1 MAESARTVAI
11 LRSPADELAAAGPVG
26 WALEQLG
33 QALDARGIPTDVV
46 EQLSHAPTDAM
57 CVAVGAPAT
66 TMVGDLLLRAGA
78 SVPRAP
84 EALAVVP
91 GQVAGRAV
99 LLATGSDIRGLV
111 YALLE
116 LADIVACAADPFEAL
131 RTQQTVVDQPANPIR
146 GVARLFVS
154 EVEDKP
160 WFYDRDSWRRYLSM
174 LAGQRFNRVHLALG
188 MGVNFLR
195 NITDA
200 YFLFPYPFL
209 VAVPGFQ
216 VRAVGLAD
224 EERER
229 NLDTLRF
236 ISDEAAAR
244 GLHFQLGVW
253 THGYAWIDSPDAT
266 YTIDGLTQE
275 NHAAYCRDALAGLL
289 EACPNIG
296 GVTFRVHGESGVPE
310 GSYDFWRVVFRG
322 AMECGRQ
329 VELDLHPKGVDRQM
343 IQVALDTGLP
353 VNLSPKY
360 TAEHMGLPG
369 HQVEIRSLER
379 QPSFRE
385 GDSLVQ
391 SLMNKS
397 GGALRYTRYGY
408 ADFLTED
415 REYGVFCRIWPGTQR
430 LLLWGDP
437 ALAAGFGRHGSF
449 CGCHGV
455 EICEPLSFKGRFGSG
470 LPGGRNAY
478 ADASLRPADGD
489 WAKYVYTYR
498 LFGRLLYN
506 PNAHPAS
513 WRRYLGCQFGPAA
526 GPIEAALASASR
538 VLPLVT
544 SAHDASADNI
554 SYWPEM
560 YTNMPIVDES
570 RPHPYRDTPDPKR
583 FGTVS
588 PLDPGLFARI
598 EDFADEVVRGERSA
612 KYSPL
617 RVAGWLDEL
626 ADTARQQL
634 SEADHLVADRDA
646 AEFRRLAVDVA
657 VQAQIG
663 RFFASK
669 LRAAVAYA
677 LFKRTGV
684 PLRLGE
690 AVQHYRLARAAW
702 AEAAEHARV
711 YQDDI
716 TVGREAWQ
724 RGHWA
729 DRLEGIDAD
738 LADMEAE
745 YRRVGEAP
753 NAPEAEYRRVGEV
766 PNAPDAAAASRLAD
780 LEEPLPSLEYVHQPP
795 PGFEPGEP
803 VTIELG
809 IRSHSD
815 EVPTS
820 VRLHYRHVN
829 QAETYR
835 VAAMTGED
843 GAFSATIPDDYTR
856 SVYPLQYFFELRR
869 GTRQAWLYP
878 GLTPDLANQAYL
890 VIRQRR

>member
-1 MAESARTVAI
+1 MAESTRSVAI
-11 LRSPADELAAAGPVG
+11 LRSPADDLAASGPVG
-26 WALEQLG
+26 WALEQLR
-33 QALDARGIPTDVV
+33 QALDARGIRTDVV
-46 EQLSHAPTDAM
+46 EQLS
-57 CVAVGAPAT
+57 GAPADT
-66 TMVGDLLLRAGA
+66 LCIAAAGPATSMVGDLLERAGTR
-78 SVPRAP
+78 VPRSP
-84 EALAVVP
+84 EALALVP
-91 GQVAGRAV
+91 GQVAGRDV
-99 LLATGSDIRGLV
+99 LLATGSDVRGLV

-116 LADIVACAADPFEAL
+116 LADIVACAADPLEAL
-131 RTQQTVVDQPANPIR
+131 RTQQTVVETPANPIR

-160 WFYDRDSWRRYLSM
+160 WYYDRESWRRYLSM
-174 LAGQRFNRVHLALG
+174 LVAQRFNRIHLALG

-209 VAVPGFQ
+209 VAVPGYQ

-229 NLDTLRF
+229 NLQALRF

-253 THGYAWIDSPDAT
+253 TQGYAWIDSPNAT
-266 YTIDGLTQE
+266 YTIEGLTPE
-275 NHAAYCRDALAGLL
+275 DHAAYCRDALASLL
-289 EACPNIG
+289 EACPSIA

-310 GSYDFWRVVFRG
+310 GSYDFWKVVFRG
-322 AMECGRQ
+322 AMECGRR

-343 IQVALDTGLP
+343 IEVALDTGLP

-379 QPSFRE
+379 EPSFRE
-385 GDSLVQ
+385 GDSLMQ

-397 GGALRYTRYGY
+397 AGALRYTRYGY
-408 ADFLTED
+408 ADFLAED
-415 REYGVFCRIWPGTQR
+415 REYGVFYRIWPGTQR

-449 CGCHGV
+449 CGCLGV

-470 LPGGRNAY
+470 LPGGRDAY
-478 ADASLRPADGD
+478 ADPRLRPAEGD
-489 WAKYVYTYR
+489 WAKYLYTYR

-506 PNAHPAS
+506 PDASPTS
-513 WRRYLGCQFGPAA
+513 WRRYLAHEFGPAA
-526 GPIEAALASASR
+526 GPVEAALASASR

-570 RPHPYRDTPDPKR
+570 RPHPYRDTPTPKR

-588 PLDPGLFARI
+588 PLDPALFARV
-598 EDFADEVVRGERSA
+598 EDFADEVVRGERGA

-634 SEADHLVADRDA
+634 SEAHHLVPDRGA
-646 AEFRRLAVDVA
+646 PEFRRLAADVA

-677 LFKRTGV
+677 LFKRTGE
-684 PLRLGE
+684 PLRVRE
-690 AVQHYRLARAAW
+690 ALQHYGLGRAAW

-711 YQDDI
+711 YRDDI

-729 DRLEGIDAD
+729 DRLAAIDAD
-738 LADMEAE
+738 LADMDAE
-745 YRRVGEAP
+745 HRRVCQGP
-753 NAPEAEYRRVGEV
+753 DAPESADTT
-766 PNAPDAAAASRLAD
+766 PLAD
-780 LEEPLPSLEYVHQPP
+780 LEEAPPSLDYTHVPP
-795 PGFEPGEP
+795 PGFEPGRP
-803 VTIELG
+803 VAIELG
-809 IRSHSD
+809 IRSATD
-815 EVPTS
+815 ELPIS

-829 QAETYR
+829 QAEAYCA
-835 VAAMTGED
+835 VPMAGGD
-843 GAFSATIPDDYTR
+843 GAYSATIPGDYTR

-869 GTRQAWLYP
+869 GSRQAWLYP
-878 GLTPDLANQAYL
+878 GLTRDLANQAYV
-890 VIRQRR
+890 VIRQSSAA

>member
-1 MAESARTVAI
+1 MAESARTIVI
-11 LRSPADELAAAGPVG
+11 LRTPADDLATSGPVG
-26 WALEQLG
+26 WALEQLR
-33 QALDARGIPTDVV
+33 QALNARGVQTDVV
-46 EQLSHAPTDAM
+46 EQLR
-57 CVAVGAPAT
+57 GAPPDGMGIVVAGPDAS
-66 TMVGDLLLRAGA
+66 VAGELLERAGV
-78 SVPRAP
+78 SVPRSP

-91 GQVAGRAV
+91 GELAGRTV
-99 LLATGSDIRGLV
+99 LLATGSDVRGVV

-116 LADIVACAADPFEAL
+116 LADIVACAADPFDAL
-131 RTQQTVVDQPANPIR
+131 RAHQTVVDQPANPIR

-160 WFYDRDSWRRYLSM
+160 WFYDRESWCRYLSM
-174 LAGQRFNRVHLALG
+174 LVAQRFNRIHLALG

-200 YFLFPYPFL
+200 YLLFPYPFL
-209 VAVPGFQ
+209 VAVPGYQ
-216 VRAVGLAD
+216 VRALGLAD

-229 NLDTLRF
+229 NLQTLRF

-253 THGYAWIDSPDAT
+253 TQGYAWIDSPNAT
-266 YTIDGLTQE
+266 YTIEGLTPD
-275 NHAAYCRDALAGLL
+275 NHAAYCRDALASLL
-289 EACPNIG
+289 EACPRIA

-310 GSYDFWRVVFRG
+310 GSYDFWRTVFRG
-322 AMECGRQ
+322 AMECGRR
-329 VELDLHPKGVDRQM
+329 VELDLHPKGVDREM

-379 QPSFRE
+379 EPSFRE
-385 GDSLVQ
+385 GDSLVR

-415 REYGVFCRIWPGTQR
+415 REYGVFYRIWPGTQR

-449 CGCHGV
+449 CGCLGV

-478 ADASLRPADGD
+478 ADDTLRPTEGD
-489 WAKYVYTYR
+489 WAKYLYTYR

-506 PNAHPAS
+506 PDANPAS
-513 WRRYLGCQFGPAA
+513 WRRYLAHEFGAAAA
-526 GPIEAALASASR
+526 GPVEAALASASR

-544 SAHDASADNI
+544 TAHDTSADNI

-560 YTNMPIVDES
+560 YSNMPIVNES
-570 RPHPYRDTPDPKR
+570 RPHPYRDTPTPKR

-588 PLDPGLFARI
+588 PLDPALFSRV
-598 EDFADEVVRGERSA
+598 EDFADEVVRGECSA

-617 RVAGWLDEL
+617 RVAGWLDDL

-634 SEADHLVADRDA
+634 SQARETVAYPGA
-646 AEFRRLAVDVA
+646 PEFRRLAADVA
-657 VQAQIG
+657 VQAQVG

-669 LRAAVAYA
+669 LRAGVAYA
-677 LFKRTGV
+677 LWKRTAE
-684 PLRLGE
+684 PLRLRE
-690 AVQHYRLARAAW
+690 ALQHYGLARAAW
-702 AEAAEHARV
+702 AEAAEHGRV
-711 YQDDI
+711 YRDDI

-729 DRLEGIDAD
+729 DRLAGIDAD

-745 YRRVGEAP
+745 YRRVRESPSAP
-753 NAPEAEYRRVGEV
+753 QSAATVPLAE
-766 PNAPDAAAASRLAD
+766 
-780 LEEPLPSLEYVHQPP
+780 LEEETPP
-795 PGFEPGEP
+795 PLNFTHVPPVGFAPGQP
-803 VTIELG
+803 VRVELG
-809 IRSHSD
+809 MQPALEGVS
-815 EVPTS
+815 TS
-820 VRLHYRHVN
+820 VQLHYRHVN
-829 QAETYR
+829 QAEAFCV
-835 VAAMTGED
+835 VAMSGGD
-843 GAFSATIPDDYTR
+843 GAYSATIPSDYTQ
-856 SVYPLQYFFELRR
+856 SSYPLQYYFELRR
-869 GTRQAWLYP
+869 GPRQAWLSP
-878 GLTPDLANQAYL
+878 GLSEDLASQAYV
-890 VIRQRR
+890 VIRQSAGARATARR

>member
-1 MAESARTVAI
+1 MHEPASSVSI
-11 LRSPADELAAAGPVG
+11 VRSPADNLAASGPVG
-26 WALEQLG
+26 WAAEQLRHTF
-33 QALDARGIPTDVV
+33 DARWIATNVV
-46 EQLSHAPTDAM
+46 EQLSQAPTDAT
-57 CVAVGAPAT
+57 CIVLAGPTAS
-66 TMVGDLLLRAGA
+66 MVRELLERADT
-78 SVPRAP
+78 SVPRTP
-84 EALAVVP
+84 EALALVP
-91 GQVAGRAV
+91 GRVDGRDV
-99 LLATGSDIRGLV
+99 LLATGSDVRGLV
-111 YALLE
+111 YAVLE
-116 LADIVACAADPFEAL
+116 VADVVVCAADPREAL
-131 RTQQTVVDQPANPIR
+131 RTQQTVVDRPANPIR

-160 WFYDRDSWRRYLSM
+160 WFYDRESWCGYLSM
-174 LAGQRFNRVHLALG
+174 LVAQRFNRIHLALG

-200 YFLFPYPFL
+200 YLLFPYPFL
-209 VAVPGFQ
+209 VAVPGYQ

-229 NLDTLRF
+229 NLQTLRF
-236 ISDEAAAR
+236 VSDAAAER
-244 GLHFQLGVW
+244 GVHFQLGVW
-253 THGYAWIDSPDAT
+253 TQGYAWVDSPGAS
-266 YTIDGLTQE
+266 YVIDGLTPE
-275 NHAAYCRDALAGLL
+275 NHAAYCRDALASLL
-289 EACPNIG
+289 EACPSIA

-310 GSYDFWRVVFRG
+310 GSYDFWKVVFRG
-322 AMECGRQ
+322 AMECGRR

-369 HQVEIRSLER
+369 HQVEIRSLEHE
-379 QPSFRE
+379 PSFRE

-397 GGALRYTRYGY
+397 AGVLRYTRYGY

-415 REYGVFCRIWPGTQR
+415 REYGVFYRIWPGTQR

-449 CGCHGV
+449 CGCLGV

-470 LPGGRNAY
+470 LPGGRDAY
-478 ADASLRPADGD
+478 ADASLRPAEGD
-489 WAKYVYTYR
+489 WAKYLYTYR

-506 PNAHPAS
+506 PDADPTS
-513 WRRYLGCQFGPAA
+513 WRRYLAHEFGPAA
-526 GPIEAALASASR
+526 GPVEGALASASR

-544 SAHDASADNI
+544 SAHDVSADNI

-560 YTNMPIVDES
+560 YTNMPIVDGS
-570 RPHPYRDTPDPKR
+570 RPHPYRDTPIPRR

-588 PLDPGLFARI
+588 ALDPALFARV

-626 ADTARQQL
+626 AASARQQL
-634 SEADHLVADRDA
+634 SEAHELAPDRDA

-677 LFKRTGV
+677 LFKRTAE
-684 PLRLGE
+684 PLRLRE
-690 AVQHYRLARAAW
+690 ALQHYGLARAAW
-702 AEAAEHARV
+702 AEAAEYARV
-711 YQDDI
+711 YRDDV

-729 DRLEGIDAD
+729 DRLAGIDAD
-738 LADMEAE
+738 LADMDAE
-745 YRRVGEAP
+745 WKRVRETDK
-753 NAPEAEYRRVGEV
+753 
-766 PNAPDAAAASRLAD
+766 APDAVAASTPLTD
-780 LEEPLPSLEYVHQPP
+780 LEETPPSVDYTHLPPA
-795 PGFEPGEP
+795 GFEPGQP
-803 VTIELG
+803 LAIELG
-809 IRSHSD
+809 VRSAAAD
-815 EVPTS
+815 ALPIS

-829 QAETYR
+829 QAEAYR
-835 VAAMTGED
+835 VVAMDGGD
-843 GAFSATIPDDYTR
+843 GAYSATIPGDYTR
-856 SVYPLQYFFELRR
+856 SDYPLLYFFELRS
-869 GTRQAWLYP
+869 GSGQAWLYP
-878 GLTPDLANQAYL
+878 GLTQDLANLAYV
-890 VIRQRR
+890 VIRQSSAA

>member
-11 LRSPADELAAAGPVG
+11 LRSPADSVAAAGPVG
-26 WALEQLG
+26 WAVDQLA
-33 QALDARGIPTDVV
+33 QAFDTRGIRTAVV
-46 EQLSHAPTDAM
+46 DELSRAPADAM
-57 CVAVGAPAT
+57 CIAVGTPT
-66 TMVGDLLLRAGA
+66 TAVVGDLLGRVGL
-78 SVPRAP
+78 SVPRTP

-91 GQVAGRAV
+91 GQIAGRDV
-99 LLATGSDIRGLV
+99 LVATGSDIRGLV

-116 LADIVACAADPFEAL
+116 LADIVACAADPLAAL
-131 RTQQTVVDQPANPIR
+131 RTQQIVVEQPANPIR

-160 WFYDRDSWRRYLSM
+160 WFYDRESWRHYLSM

-229 NLDTLRF
+229 NLETLRF

-253 THGYAWIDSPDAT
+253 TQGYAWIDSPNAT
-266 YTIDGLTQE
+266 YTIDGLRPE
-275 NHAAYCRDALAGLL
+275 NHAAYCRDALAGVL
-289 EACPNIG
+289 EACPGIA

-310 GSYDFWRVVFRG
+310 GSYDFWKVVFGG
-322 AMECGRQ
+322 AMDCGRQ

-369 HQVEIRSLER
+369 HQVEIRALER
-379 QPSFRE
+379 EPSVRE
-385 GDSLVQ
+385 GDSLVR

-397 GGALRYTRYGY
+397 AGVLRYTRYGY

-415 REYGVFCRIWPGTQR
+415 REYGVFYRIWPGTQR

-449 CGCHGV
+449 SGCLGV

-470 LPGGRNAY
+470 LPGGRNGY
-478 ADASLRPADGD
+478 ADASLRPAEGD
-489 WAKYVYTYR
+489 WAKYLYTYR
-498 LFGRLLYN
+498 LFGRMLYN
-506 PNAHPAS
+506 PDANPTS
-513 WRRYLGCQFGPAA
+513 WRRYLGRQFGPAA
-526 GPIEAALASASR
+526 APIEAALASASR

-544 SAHDASADNI
+544 SAHDVSADNI

-560 YTNMPIVDES
+560 YSNMPIVDES
-570 RPHPYRDTPDPKR
+570 RPHPYRDTPTPKR

-626 ADTARQQL
+626 ADSARQQL
-634 SEADHLVADRDA
+634 SEADHLVAEPDA

-677 LFKRTGV
+677 LFKRTGE

-690 AVQHYRLARAAW
+690 GVQHYRLARAAW

-711 YQDDI
+711 YRDDI

-729 DRLEGIDAD
+729 DRLGGIDAD

-753 NAPEAEYRRVGEV
+753 NAP
-766 PNAPDAAAASRLAD
+766 DAAAPRLAD
-780 LEEPLPSLEYVHQPP
+780 LEAPLPSLEYVHQAPA
-795 PGFEPGEP
+795 GFEPGQP
-803 VTIELG
+803 VTITLG
-809 IRSHSD
+809 IRADGD
-815 EVPTS
+815 ELPFA
-820 VRLHYRHVN
+820 VRLYYRHVN

-835 VAAMTGED
+835 VADMAGGD
-843 GAFSATIPDDYTR
+843 GAYSATIPGDYTR
-856 SVYPLQYFFELRR
+856 SLYPLQYFFELRR
-869 GTRQAWLYP
+869 GAHQAWLYP
-878 GLTPDLANQAYL
+878 GLTPDLANQAYV